1 MRNAAPVL
9 MFVVTED
16 WYFVSH
22 RLALAQRAVSEGFRV
37 IVATRVSDHG
47 ETIRHAGCELI
58 SLRWR
63 RRGGS
68 PLGEIATLVRLV
80 KLYRRYRPTVVHH
93 VALKPVIYGSLAARI
108 ARVPGIVNAVT
119 GLGYVFTA
127 PTSHARLLRG
137 IMRVALR
144 MAFSRTHTTIIVQ
157 NPDDEETLLQGGLVR
172 ADQTRL
178 IRGSGV
184 DLDEFHVT
192 DFPDGVPTVVLA
204 SRMLWDK
211 GVGEFV
217 EAAKTLRAQGV
228 AARFVLVGDTDP
240 DNPRAVPR
248 TQLSQWHESG
258 VVEWWGHRSDMAAV
272 FAGSHVV
279 CLPSTYGEGIPKV
292 LIEAASA
299 GRPIVATDAP
309 GCREIVQN
317 GENGLL
323 VPMHDPV
330 ALGKALRTLIGDHAL
345 RREMGARGRRLVE
358 DEFTIERVLDDTM
371 AVYRELLS

>member
-1 MRNAAPVL
+1 

-37 IVATRVSDHG
+37 IVATRVSNHG
-47 ETIRHAGCELI
+47 EAIRHAGCELI

-68 PLGEIATLVRLV
+68 PLGEVATLVRLV
-80 KLYRRYRPTVVHH
+80 KLYRRYRPAVVHH

-127 PTSHARLLRG
+127 PTAHARFLRG

-157 NPDDEETLLQGGLVR
+157 NPDDEETLVQGGLVR

-184 DLDEFHVT
+184 DLDEFQVT
-192 DFPDGVPTVVLA
+192 GFPDGVPTVVLA

-228 AARFVLVGDTDP
+228 AARFVLVGDTDS

-248 TQLSQWHESG
+248 AQLSQWHENG

-272 FAGSHVV
+272 FAGSHLV

-292 LIEAASA
+292 LIEAAAA

-309 GCREIVQN
+309 GCREIVRN

-330 ALGKALRTLIGDHAL
+330 ALGKALHTLIGDDAL
-345 RREMGARGRRLVE
+345 RREMGARGRKLVE
-358 DEFTIERVLDDTM
+358 AEFAIERVLDDTM
-371 AVYRELLS
+371 AVYRELLP

>member
-1 MRNAAPVL
+1 MRNPAPVL

-37 IVATRVSDHG
+37 IVATRVSNHG
-47 ETIRHAGCELI
+47 ETIRHAGCELV

-68 PLGEIATLVRLV
+68 PLGEVATLVRLV
-80 KLYRRYRPTVVHH
+80 KLYRRYRPAVVHH

-108 ARVPGIVNAVT
+108 ARVPGIVNAVA

-144 MAFSRTHTTIIVQ
+144 MAFSRAHTTIIVQ

-211 GVGEFV
+211 GVGKFV
-217 EAAKTLRAQGV
+217 EAAKTLQAEAV

-248 TQLSQWHESG
+248 AQLSQWHENG

-292 LIEAASA
+292 LIEAAAA

-309 GCREIVQN
+309 GCREIVRN

-345 RREMGARGRRLVE
+345 RREMGARGRKLVE
-358 DEFTIERVLDDTM
+358 AEFAIERVLDDTM